1 MARKCLLAAD
11 RLQSPHTTMTSSG
24 RTPVAYT
31 PYGLRPAPKGASITG
46 FTGQLREVELGCYLL
61 GNGHRVFSPS
71 LMRFFSADV
80 LSPFGLGGVN
90 CYAYCHG
97 DPINRVDP
105 TGQHDGWATHQI
117 TMAANGLALGQVGL
131 AIANQYIET
140 GKVSF
145 GTGARWGVTGAIAGW
160 GFSAGVHQRNNG
172 DEGSVV
178 ADVTTVLAPALA
190 FGDELYRFGR
200 NIYRRVRDRVAAR
213 INTLPGSPH
222 SVITSEMNR
231 RAPNNAEYRAN
242 TVKEAVELNRQ
253 LLAEQD
259 GEGVNY
265 FQFPEVGGGGQLN
278 ASAPKE
284 VQASIRG

>member
-1 MARKCLLAAD
+1 
-11 RLQSPHTTMTSSG
+11 MTSTG

-61 GNGHRVFSPS
+61 GNGHRAFSPS

-105 TGQHDGWATHQI
+105 TGQYEGWFAHQV
-117 TMAANGLALGQVGL
+117 TMTANGLVLGQVGL
-131 AIANQYIET
+131 AIANQYMET
-140 GKVSF
+140 GTISY
-145 GTGARWGVTGAIAGW
+145 GTGARWGIAGATAAW
-160 GFSAGVHQRNNG
+160 GFAAGVHQRNNG

-178 ADVTTVLAPALA
+178 ADVTTVLAPAIA

-200 NIYRRVRDRVAAR
+200 NVYRRVRDRVAAR
-213 INTLPGSPH
+213 FNTPPGSPNT
-222 SVITSEMNR
+222 VITSEVNR
-231 RAPNNAEYRAN
+231 RDPNNAEHRAN
-242 TVKEAVELNRQ
+242 TVQEAVELNRQ
-253 LLAEQD
+253 LLAQQD
-259 GEGVNY
+259 GEEVNY

-278 ASAPKE
+278 ASAPQE